1 MKRSPRAKHHEA
13 DRQKLFYDGKVD
25 GYTPVYQDARA
36 FQMLMA
42 QQVEGA
48 RRYGMF
54 GCSLKA
60 VRNRR
65 ELDRLD
71 LKPGEKVLDAGCG
84 GGLLLNQLAA
94 RYGVDG
100 SGVDLAPLAVQR
112 AKACGDPKLR
122 YRVAQL
128 ERLPCKDASFDAV
141 VSFDVLE
148 HVQDKEAVLKELLR
162 VLKPGGR
169 FLFYAISKRD
179 ALTWHWCLR
188 AASFGRLGQDNE
200 AGHVHAL
207 FLDPRATRRSLA
219 ALGATGV
226 SVGYLHSFFSL
237 ALDEAV
243 FWAARRRPAA
253 AAPGPVAK
261 RGPRQAGVVPRS
273 KRWLYQALRLLSP
286 LAELLEL
293 PWKLLG
299 LSNGFFIRGQKEL
312 S

>member
-1 MKRSPRAKHHEA
+1 MKRSPRARHREA

-25 GYTPVYQDARA
+25 GYTPVYQDAQA
-36 FQMLMA
+36 FSLLMA

-48 RRYGMF
+48 RRHGMF

-65 ELDRLD
+65 ELDRLA

-94 RYGVDG
+94 RYDVDG
-100 SGVDLAPLAVQR
+100 TGVDLAPLAVQR
-112 AKACGDPKLR
+112 AKSCGDPKLR
-122 YRVAQL
+122 YRLAQL
-128 ERLPCKDASFDAV
+128 ERLPFKDGSFDAV
-141 VSFDVLE
+141 LSFDVLE

-169 FLFYAISKRD
+169 FLFYAISRRD
-179 ALTWHWCLR
+179 AFTWHWCLR
-188 AASFGRLGQDNE
+188 VASFGRLGQDNE

-219 ALGATGV
+219 ALGAVGL
-226 SVGYLHSFFSL
+226 SLGYLHSFFSL
-237 ALDEAV
+237 AMDEAV
-243 FWAARRRPAA
+243 FFGARRRSRAA
-253 AAPGPVAK
+253 VAAPRHGAGAK
-261 RGPRQAGVVPRS
+261 GQRLAVGVPRS
-273 KRWLYQALRLLSP
+273 KRLLYQALRALSP
-286 LAELLEL
+286 LTELMEL

-299 LSNGFFIRGQKEL
+299 LSNGFFIRGQK
-312 S
+312 

>member
-1 MKRSPRAKHHEA
+1 MKRSPRAKHSEA
-13 DRQKLFYDGKVD
+13 ARQKRFYDGKVD
-25 GYTPVYQDARA
+25 GYTPVYQDAGA
-36 FQMLMA
+36 FRLLMA
-42 QQVEGA
+42 QQAEGA

-65 ELDRLD
+65 ELDGLG

-100 SGVDLAPLAVQR
+100 TGVDLSPLAVRR
-112 AKACGDPKLR
+112 AKECGDPRLR

-128 ERLPCKDASFDAV
+128 EHLPFKDASFDAV

-148 HVQDKEAVLKELLR
+148 HVQDKAAVLKELLR

-169 FLFYAISKRD
+169 FLFYAISKND
-179 ALTWHWCLR
+179 AFTWHWCLR
-188 AASFGRLGQDNE
+188 VLSFGRLGQDNE

-207 FLDPRATRRSLA
+207 FLDPRATRRSLS
-219 ALGATGV
+219 ALGAVGL
-226 SVGYLHSFFSL
+226 SLGYLHSFFSL
-237 ALDEAV
+237 AVDEAV
-243 FWAARRRPAA
+243 FWAARQRGAA
-253 AAPGPVAK
+253 ALPAGPVAK
-261 RGPRQAGVVPRS
+261 RGLLKAVAVPRA

-286 LAELLEL
+286 LIEGLEL

-299 LSNGFFIRGQKEL
+299 LSNGFFIRGQK
-312 S
+312 

>member
-1 MKRSPRAKHHEA
+1 MKRSPRAKTSEA
-13 DRQKLFYDGKVD
+13 QRQKRFYDGKVE
-25 GYTPVYQDARA
+25 GYIPVYQDAQA
-36 FQMLMA
+36 FRILMA

-65 ELDRLD
+65 ELDGLD
-71 LKPGEKVLDAGCG
+71 LKPGERVLDAGCG
-84 GGLLLNQLAA
+84 GGLLLNQLAV
-94 RYGVDG
+94 RYGVAG
-100 SGVDLAPLAVQR
+100 TGVDLAPLAVQR
-112 AKACGDPKLR
+112 AKACGDPGLR

-128 ERLPCKDASFDAV
+128 ERLPFKDASFDAV

-162 VLKPGGR
+162 VLRPGGR
-169 FLFYAISKRD
+169 FLFYAISRRD

-219 ALGATGV
+219 ALGAVGL

-237 ALDEAV
+237 AVDEAV
-243 FWAARRRPAA
+243 FWAARRRSRAALPARNA
-253 AAPGPVAK
+253 GK
-261 RGPRQAGVVPRS
+261 RSPPAGVPRS
-273 KRWLYQALRLLSP
+273 KRWLYQALRALSP
-286 LAELLEL
+286 LVELLEL

-299 LSNGFFIRGQKEL
+299 LSNGFFVRGQKEN